1 MEECRAE
8 TVALYR
14 QSHCSLIVCLTD
26 TLSSVV
32 GNRDI
37 LKIFDV
43 CNIPSYR
50 HPAYPP
56 ITQIT
61 SNQDVDDIQHATFLL
76 MARAGL
82 RALEF
87 FDPKAGKHGQAHMQA
102 RLGITQHLLK
112 NGLATLEEV
121 RGSDGALENVYV
133 RVDREK
139 VLKEGKRVA
148 GELLV
153 QLQVRKR

>member
-1 MEECRAE
+1 
-8 TVALYR
+8 
-14 QSHCSLIVCLTD
+14 
-26 TLSSVV
+26 
-32 GNRDI
+32 
-37 LKIFDV
+37 
-43 CNIPSYR
+43 
-50 HPAYPP
+50 
-56 ITQIT
+56 
-61 SNQDVDDIQHATFLL
+61 
-76 MARAGL
+76 
-82 RALEF
+82 
-87 FDPKAGKHGQAHMQA
+87 MQA

-153 QLQVRKR
+153 QLQVRKRYGRLICSRRNVLIRVVQHGGRRRRSQVLR